1 MKLLCSCRGS
11 LYYPSNEGPQTTEA
25 INGSSGCG
33 IPSLIEKRV
42 TNRREDFAPGH
53 RFPESGTEYG
63 MEPLRIGMIGLG
75 TVGSGVARLLIDHAG
90 RMESRARRPL
100 SLTQIAV
107 RDLAKP
113 RDIQLPGVSPT
124 DDASAVVSADD
135 VDVVLELIG
144 GLEPARELVLA
155 ALRNG
160 KDVVTANKA
169 LIYEHGEEVF
179 ACAREHGRCVAF
191 EAAVAGGVPIIGAVA
206 QALAANQIT
215 SIEAIINGTSNFIL
229 TEMFHHDV
237 AYGDAVAR
245 AQELGYAEADP
256 FMDVSGTD
264 AAQKLVILTWLAFGT
279 RMSHENFPLQGLDT
293 IELADLKYADELGY
307 AVKLLATTRIVDGQL
322 EMHTQPT
329 LIRHHRPLATVD
341 GAYNMVAVTGDAVGE
356 TWFSGMGAGQ
366 MATASAVLSDLIDVA
381 VGRAQLTFP
390 QLDVWGAHDPVPL
403 QPAREIYRRY
413 YLRLEVEDRPH
424 VMADITDVLGRNEI
438 SLASVIQHEA
448 PELDDLRDN
457 TGGAPI
463 VPLVIMTHRTR
474 EGRVQQALSELARLS
489 TLRSP
494 LVCMPV
500 SD

>member
-1 MKLLCSCRGS
+1 MK
-11 LYYPSNEGPQTTEA
+11 
-25 INGSSGCG
+25 
-33 IPSLIEKRV
+33 
-42 TNRREDFAPGH
+42 
-53 RFPESGTEYG
+53 
-63 MEPLRIGMIGLG
+63 PLRIGMIGLG
-75 TVGSGVARLLIDHAG
+75 TVGSGVARLLTDHAE
-90 RMESRARRPL
+90 RMTARAARPL
-100 SLTQIAV
+100 TLARVAV
-107 RDLAKP
+107 RDLQKP
-113 RDIQLPGVSPT
+113 RTLQLPGVSFT
-124 DDASAVVSADD
+124 DDPHAVAAADD
-135 VDVVLELIG
+135 VDVVLELMG
-144 GLEPARELVLA
+144 GLDPAREVVLT
-155 ALRNG
+155 ALAHG

-179 ACAREHGRCVAF
+179 ARARENGRCVAF
-191 EAAVAGGVPIIGAVA
+191 EAAVAGGVPIIGAVT

-229 TEMFHHDV
+229 TEMFHHDE
-237 AYGDAVAR
+237 AYDNAVAR

-279 RMSHENFPLQGLDT
+279 RVSHESFPLQGIDT

-307 AVKLLATTRIVDGQL
+307 VVKLLATSRLVAGRL

-341 GAYNMVAVTGDAVGE
+341 GAYNMVAITGDVVGQ

-366 MATASAVLSDLIDVA
+366 TATASAVISDLIDVA
-381 VGRAQLTFP
+381 LGRSQLTFA
-390 QLDVWGAHDPVPL
+390 QLDVWGAHDPVPR
-403 QPAREIYRRY
+403 QPVEEIYRRY
-413 YLRLEVEDRPH
+413 YLRFNVADRPH

-448 PELDDLRDN
+448 PELEENGSDG
-457 TGGAPI
+457 GGAPM

-474 EGRVQQALSELARLS
+474 EGRVQRALAELAQLA
-489 TLRSP
+489 TLRPPS
-494 LVCMPV
+494 VCMPV